1 MRSWCY
7 PCLRPRRLDPRQFWR
22 LFIRG
27 LSGDKVWTV
36 RNLVEANKDNF
47 VEAARELVRDPKS
60 VSVLCGLDRTHRE
73 RGDREAHLPTMDGD
87 AYEKA
92 IKLLVCDTYEP
103 VFSRMLAVLKEDK
116 DAKEAL

>member
-1 MRSWCY
+1 M
-7 PCLRPRRLDPRQFWR
+7 
-22 LFIRG
+22 
-27 LSGDKVWTV
+27 
-36 RNLVEANKDNF
+36 EANKDNF
-47 VEAARELVRDPKS
+47 VEAARELVRDAKS
-60 VSVLCGLDRTHRE
+60 ASVLCGLDRTHRE

-103 VFSRMLAVLKEDK
+103 VFSRMLAVLREDEDAK

>member
-1 MRSWCY
+1 M
-7 PCLRPRRLDPRQFWR
+7 
-22 LFIRG
+22 G
-27 LSGDKVWTV
+27 
-36 RNLVEANKDNF
+36 
-47 VEAARELVRDPKS
+47 
-60 VSVLCGLDRTHRE
+60 
-73 RGDREAHLPTMDGD
+73 GD